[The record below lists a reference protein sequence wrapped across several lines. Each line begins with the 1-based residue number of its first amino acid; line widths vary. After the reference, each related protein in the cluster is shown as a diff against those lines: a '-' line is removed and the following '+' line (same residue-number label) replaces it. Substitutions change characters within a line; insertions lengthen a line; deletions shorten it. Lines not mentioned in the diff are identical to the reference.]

1 MVNTQDLI
9 YDTAMTLFKEKD
21 FDSVTINDI
30 CMACGIT
37 KSTFYYHVKSKND
50 IIVNYYDSI
59 VNNLT
64 PILIDMLDSSNSWDQ
79 IIALFDSLITD
90 IESYGVGFNSQLLS
104 ISLKENLR
112 TFDMRQ
118 NLKDIAIKI
127 ITKGQGLG
135 QFRNPNN
142 AERLYEAAAYMF
154 TGYEYM
160 WCIKNGDF
168 NWRKEFLTS
177 VENLLD
183 VDEELRR
190 FTYQ

>member
-9 YDTAMTLFKEKD
+9 YETARNLFREKD
-21 FDSVTINDI
+21 YESVTINDI
-30 CMACGIT
+30 CKACGIT
-37 KSTFYYHVKSKND
+37 KSTFYYHVKSKQD
-50 IIVNYYDSI
+50 IIVHYYDLI

-64 PILIDMLDSSNSWDQ
+64 PILINMLDSSNTWDQ
-79 IIALFDSLITD
+79 ITALFNSLITD

-127 ITKGQGLG
+127 ISKGQALG
-135 QFRNPNN
+135 QFRNQNN

-160 WCIKNGDF
+160 WCVKNGEF
-168 NWRKEFLTS
+168 NWREQFLTS

-183 VDEELRR
+183 VDEELRK
-190 FTYQ
+190 FT